1 MQHQNLKQLLQFL
14 ATTPNGDKYMQFVLH
29 LAEQSVTAET
39 LQSLIHSGKQ
49 INTMEDSQ
57 GATTETTNSNT
68 IIFTQKEIKNM
79 ATTFKKVFIANGLC
93 AHVLKKPSGKNS
105 YCYEIRYR
113 ANGYDIRVS
122 STDLQKAKEK
132 FLHKTKP
139 SEIDKYFI
147 GSSTTNQNFSTL
159 EQFTL
164 YFFETHRKG
173 KVTPQ
178 TYKCDAGRLKNYIFP
193 AFGKIP
199 VNQIT
204 PDKCQAL
211 LRSIQENG
219 KGKTADEIYSLLSII
234 FKGAIAYGLIQKS
247 PLAIVQHQKHVK
259 ESGTALTR
267 EEETLLFAR
276 LTEPN
281 FRIALAISL
290 FTGLRPNELSTAK
303 IEGDFIVAINSKRKN
318 GKVEYKKIPII
329 DRLRPYIQS
338 GIPELPTPQLLRR
351 RVQAALPN
359 HKLYDLRT
367 TFYTRC
373 DEYGVAAPARDE
385 FVGHSAG
392 ALTNAYRDLSDEY
405 LLKEGKKLN
414 EWK

>member
-1 MQHQNLKQLLQFL
+1 MNEHEIKLSASYIKKL
-14 ATTPNGDKYMQFVLH
+14 ASYPDANERIELYLDSLFAAQTQKGSFGVQENKTTAVS
-29 LAEQSVTAET
+29 SV
-39 LQSLIHSGKQ
+39 IH
-49 INTMEDSQ
+49 
-57 GATTETTNSNT
+57 
-68 IIFTQKEIKNM
+68 FTQKEIKNM
-79 ATTFKKVFIANGLC
+79 ATTFKKVFIANGLA
-93 AHVLKKPSGKNS
+93 AHIIKKESGKDS
-105 YCYEIRYR
+105 FCYEIRYR
-113 ANGYDIRVS
+113 ANGYSIIAS
-122 STDLQKAKEK
+122 STNLQKAKEK
-132 FLHKTKP
+132 FLAKTTP
-139 SEIDKYFI
+139 SEIQKYFV
-147 GSSTTNQNFSTL
+147 GSSSPTQNFASL
-159 EQFTL
+159 EQFAL

-173 KVTPQ
+173 KVTAQ

-193 AFGKIP
+193 SLGKLPI
-199 VNQIT
+199 NQIT

-211 LRSIQENG
+211 LVSIKNEG

-247 PLAIVQHQKHVK
+247 PLAIVQHTKHVN
-259 ESGTALTR
+259 ESGTALSK
-267 EEETLLFAR
+267 EEEKLLFVR

-281 FRIALAISL
+281 FRIACAIAL

-303 IEGDFIVAINSKRKN
+303 INGEFIVAINSKRKN

-329 DRLRPYIQS
+329 DRLRPFIQD

-351 RVQAALPN
+351 RISTALPN

-373 DEYGVAAPARDE
+373 DEYGVAQPARDE

-405 LLKEGKKLN
+405 LLREGRKLN

>member
-1 MQHQNLKQLLQFL
+1 MTNQKLKISANYIKKL
-14 ATTPNGDKYMQFVLH
+14 ASYPDASERIELYLD
-29 LAEQSVTAET
+29 
-39 LQSLIHSGKQ
+39 SLF
-49 INTMEDSQ
+49 
-57 GATTETTNSNT
+57 ATQPKKDTFNEPENSNNAAVSSLLH
-68 IIFTQKEIKNM
+68 FTYKEIKTM
-79 ATTFKKVFIANGLC
+79 ATTFRKVFIANGLA

-113 ANGYDIRVS
+113 SNGYDIRVS
-122 STDLQKAKEK
+122 STNLQKAKEK
-132 FLHKTKP
+132 FLAKTTP
-139 SEIDKYFI
+139 SEIEKYYL
-147 GSSTTNQNFSTL
+147 GVSSASQDFSTL

-173 KVTPQ
+173 KVTEQ

-199 VNQIT
+199 LNKIT

-211 LRSIQENG
+211 LRSIQDQG

-234 FKGAIAYGLIQKS
+234 FKGAIAYGIIQKS

-259 ESGTALTR
+259 ESGSALTR
-267 EEETLLFAR
+267 EEEKLLFTR

-303 IEGDFIVAINSKRKN
+303 IEKDFIVAINSKRKN

-329 DRLRPYIQS
+329 NRLRPYIQN

-351 RVQAALPN
+351 RIQAALPT

-405 LLKEGKKLN
+405 LLREGRKLN

>member
-1 MQHQNLKQLLQFL
+1 MTNQELKISASYIKKLASFPDAEDRISLYLDSLFATQPQKDTFNEPENSKSKAVSSLL
-14 ATTPNGDKYMQFVLH
+14 H
-29 LAEQSVTAET
+29 
-39 LQSLIHSGKQ
+39 
-49 INTMEDSQ
+49 
-57 GATTETTNSNT
+57 
-68 IIFTQKEIKNM
+68 FTYKEIKNM
-79 ATTFKKVFIANGLC
+79 ATTFKKVFIANGLA
-93 AHVLKKPSGKNS
+93 AHVLKKPSGKGTF
-105 YCYEIRYR
+105 CYEIRYR

-122 STDLQKAKEK
+122 STDLQKAKVK
-132 FLHKTKP
+132 FLTKTTP
-139 SEIDKYFI
+139 TEIEKYYV
-147 GSSTTNQNFSTL
+147 GSSSASQDFSTL

-164 YFFETHRKG
+164 YFFENHRKE
-173 KVTPQ
+173 KVTTQ
-178 TYKCDAGRLKNYIFP
+178 TYKNDLGRFKKYILP
-193 AFGKIP
+193 AFGQIP
-199 VNQIT
+199 IHHIT
-204 PDKCQAL
+204 PDKCQTL
-211 LRSIQENG
+211 LRSIQADG

-234 FKGAIAYGLIQKS
+234 FKGAIAYGIIQKS

-259 ESGTALTR
+259 ESGTALTK
-267 EEETLLFAR
+267 EEETLLLTR

-281 FRIALAISL
+281 FRIALAIAL

-329 DRLRPYIQS
+329 DRLQPYIQK
-338 GIPELPTPQLLRR
+338 GIPTLPTPQLLRR

-373 DEYGVAAPARDE
+373 DEYGVAPPARDE